1 MKNYKMKINGEKY
14 EAKILDYKGTH
25 VSVEVNGN
33 EYLVELELEKP
44 SRVELVRNVKSSPDL
59 NISTSKPKP
68 KVKTQAN
75 PGTVVSPIPGLVL
88 TILVK
93 EGDTISEGDP
103 VLILEAMKME
113 SEIVSTASGTVKAIL
128 VKEGASVQEDDGLI
142 EIGV

>member
-14 EAKILDYKGTH
+14 QAKILDYKGTH

-44 SRVELVRNVKSSPDL
+44 SRVELIRNVKSSPDL
-59 NISTSKPKP
+59 NISKSKSKP
-68 KVKTQAN
+68 KVKTQVN
-75 PGTVVSPIPGLVL
+75 PGTVISPIPGLVL
-88 TILVK
+88 TVLVK
-93 EGDTISEGDP
+93 EGDTINEGDP

-113 SEIVSTASGTVKAIL
+113 SEIVSTASGTVKKIL